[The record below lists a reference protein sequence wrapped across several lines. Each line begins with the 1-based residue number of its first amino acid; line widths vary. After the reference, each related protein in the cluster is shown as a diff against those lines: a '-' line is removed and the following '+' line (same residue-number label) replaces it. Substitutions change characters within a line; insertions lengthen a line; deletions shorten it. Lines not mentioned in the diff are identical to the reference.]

1 MHLLYSLVCHARWAA
16 KVSSFVL
23 AIAIPRAA
31 TYAEQPKPRGEEFRA
46 FYVEFV
52 AAVRANDK
60 NKLADLIAFPV
71 EDWSVEKK
79 GIVETIGIKDKS
91 NFLAR
96 YDSLFT
102 PFMRSHVLEAKP
114 QKLSDDRYMVMWQDA
129 NAEFSFQF
137 EYVAGRGFR
146 VIAYGIGP
154 R

>member
-1 MHLLYSLVCHARWAA
+1 MRIKTMWSRLIVPAVNLILLLE
-16 KVSSFVL
+16 
-23 AIAIPRAA
+23 IATVVPPCRAEA
-31 TYAEQPKPRGEEFRA
+31 LNIDGGKFRT
-46 FYVEFV
+46 FYTQFSE
-52 AAVRANDK
+52 AVRVNDK
-60 NKLADLIAFPV
+60 NKIADLIAFPV

-79 GIVETIGIKDKS
+79 GIVETIGIKDKAD
-91 NFLAR
+91 FLAR

-137 EYVAGRGFR
+137 KYVAGRGFR
-146 VIAYGIGP
+146 VAAYGIGP